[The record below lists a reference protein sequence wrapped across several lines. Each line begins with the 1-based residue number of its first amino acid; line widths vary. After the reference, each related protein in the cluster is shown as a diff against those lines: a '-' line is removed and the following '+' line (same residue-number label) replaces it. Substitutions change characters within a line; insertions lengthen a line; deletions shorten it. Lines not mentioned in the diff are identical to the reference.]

1 MKRKRRRVLIG
12 QALALLFVLLA
23 LLLLVLVFGAQTL
36 HLTAIQRLIG
46 ERDERAAR
54 AAASAITHQLRD
66 RVTAVNSLSF
76 QAIALGDSTH
86 AMADAGYLLPEF
98 DAGLAQFTSN
108 GTLVG
113 KSQPSDIWDEEAV
126 WEKLSKLAESDGP
139 TGLSGFLTVI
149 PHPGTGERILLVAGM
164 MDSGS
169 MMAGAVTLE
178 KLAEQAL
185 GDVFSPIEQASAFIV
200 DENYQLLYQ
209 TGPIYWTEEELPD
222 HPGVVQA
229 LNGQRGATYINV
241 GEEEHI
247 IAYSPIH
254 DVDWALVIEEPWQ
267 SVSDPLLET
276 TELIPLMLVPAL
288 IVALIAIWFGFRQIV
303 LPLQSLEEQASRL
316 THGHYEA
323 IEKPVGG
330 ITEIQDLQ
338 AELIQM
344 ARRVN
349 KAQKSL
355 RDYLGSV
362 TVAQEE
368 ERSRLARDLHD
379 DTIQSL
385 VALTRKAQLTK
396 MSLNGQPEAGQLGE
410 MEEMTI
416 QIIDDLRR
424 VARDL
429 RPIYLEELGLAQALK
444 MLAQDVGTKL
454 NIPIAFTITGS
465 EQRLSKDVEL
475 ALYRIA
481 QETMSNV
488 VHHARASHA
497 EVHLDFTSG
506 AVALTITDDGRGF
519 DVPDNLADLAPEGH
533 YGLLGLYERAEL
545 VGGRLTIQSEPNQ
558 GTCMTIKLPDLSTPV
573 N

>member
-1 MKRKRRRVLIG
+1 
-12 QALALLFVLLA
+12 
-23 LLLLVLVFGAQTL
+23 
-36 HLTAIQRLIG
+36 
-46 ERDERAAR
+46 
-54 AAASAITHQLRD
+54 
-66 RVTAVNSLSF
+66 
-76 QAIALGDSTH
+76 
-86 AMADAGYLLPEF
+86 
-98 DAGLAQFTSN
+98 
-108 GTLVG
+108 
-113 KSQPSDIWDEEAV
+113 
-126 WEKLSKLAESDGP
+126 
-139 TGLSGFLTVI
+139 
-149 PHPGTGERILLVAGM
+149 
-164 MDSGS
+164 
-169 MMAGAVTLE
+169 
-178 KLAEQAL
+178 
-185 GDVFSPIEQASAFIV
+185 
-200 DENYQLLYQ
+200 
-209 TGPIYWTEEELPD
+209 
-222 HPGVVQA
+222 
-229 LNGQRGATYINV
+229 
-241 GEEEHI
+241 
-247 IAYSPIH
+247 
-254 DVDWALVIEEPWQ
+254 VIEEPWQ

-303 LPLQSLEEQASRL
+303 LPLQSLEQQASRL
-316 THGHYEA
+316 TQGQYGA
-323 IEKPVGG
+323 IEEPVGG

-454 NIPIAFTITGS
+454 NIPIVFTMTSS
-465 EQRLSKDVEL
+465 EQRLSQDVEL

-545 VGGRLTIQSEPNQ
+545 MGGRLTIQSEPNQ